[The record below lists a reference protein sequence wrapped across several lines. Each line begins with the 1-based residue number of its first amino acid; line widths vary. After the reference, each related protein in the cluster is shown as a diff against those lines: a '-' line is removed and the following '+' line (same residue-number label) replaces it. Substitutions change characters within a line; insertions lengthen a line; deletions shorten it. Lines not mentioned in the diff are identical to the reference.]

1 MIEILVGKLLTSLRV
16 LIYIL
21 NIYLGQMV
29 LITTAVIS
37 LHLRGY
43 GYHNT
48 P

>member
-1 MIEILVGKLLTSLRV
+1 MIEILIGKLLTSLRV
-16 LIYIL
+16 LIYVL

-29 LITTAVIS
+29 LITTVVIS

-43 GYHNT
+43 GYRNT

>member
-21 NIYLGQMV
+21 NIHLGQMV

-37 LHLRGY
+37 LHL
-43 GYHNT
+43 
-48 P
+48 